1 MKDIKIAI
9 LLDYY
14 GALLT
19 GKQYMAVDL
28 YYNEDYSLLEIG
40 EQLAITRQGVHEN
53 IKKGTDNLIYFEEKL
68 KLYSKAQENETII
81 QKISGLTDN
90 QEILQLL
97 ETLLR

>member
-14 GALLT
+14 GVLLT
-19 GKQYMAVDL
+19 EKQYMALDL

-40 EQLAITRQGVHEN
+40 EQLNITRQGVHEN

-68 KLYSKAQENETII
+68 KLYNKNQENE
-81 QKISGLTDN
+81 KIKKRILDLTDN
-90 QEILQLL
+90 KEIIDLL
-97 ETLLR
+97 EKL

>member
-14 GALLT
+14 GILLT
-19 GKQYMAVDL
+19 EKQYMAVDL

-40 EQLAITRQGVHEN
+40 EQLNITRQGVHEN

-68 KLYSKAQENETII
+68 KLYNKNQENE
-81 QKISGLTDN
+81 KIKKRILDLTDN
-90 QEILQLL
+90 NEIIELL
-97 ETLLR
+97 EKI